1 MTMRIFL
8 GFSLALLTGCLNI
21 DTHLT
26 PVNPTVK
33 PTLIGE
39 DCTPIVFGI
48 GVGTSTVETALK
60 HGVPPAQ
67 RYGNYVNP
75 IVKPIRAIYS
85 LALHDQYLFGFGHR
99 CIVVA
104 GEP

>member
-1 MTMRIFL
+1 MTLRILL
-8 GFSLALLTGCLNI
+8 GFSLTLLTGCLNI

-26 PVNPTVK
+26 PVNPAVK

-39 DCTPIVFGI
+39 DCTPIVFGV

-60 HGVPPAQ
+60 NGGPPAQ
-67 RYGNYVNP
+67 RHGNYINP
-75 IVKPIRAIYS
+75 IIKPIRGIHS
-85 LALHDQYLFGFGHR
+85 IALSDQYLFGFGQR
-99 CIVVA
+99 CIVVT